1 MPFVFWPRA
10 LVYRGFSTA
19 SILRRPVWEPVR
31 YEHCT
36 AAGQNQRRT
45 GARTSRPGTLFTSL
59 TIESVHEDYELHTSA
74 LWAYTGFGNV
84 TGSHVSGDAVTACRL
99 VGNQTYF

>member
-1 MPFVFWPRA
+1 MI
-10 LVYRGFSTA
+10 GTSTA
-19 SILRRPVWEPVR
+19 PLQVR
-31 YEHCT
+31 INVVQAVSYLNPCARLGLH
-36 AAGQNQRRT
+36 RT
-45 GARTSRPGTLFTSL
+45 RTARTSRPGTLFTSL